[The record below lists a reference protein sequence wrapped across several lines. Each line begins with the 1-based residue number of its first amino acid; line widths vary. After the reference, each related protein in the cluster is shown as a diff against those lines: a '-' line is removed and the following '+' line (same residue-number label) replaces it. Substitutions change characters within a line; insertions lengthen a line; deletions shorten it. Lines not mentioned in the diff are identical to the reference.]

1 MQRREVL
8 IASLALALSLCGAS
22 EGVEMSINATTTY
35 HSIPIEG
42 VQIFYREA
50 GPASGPTILLLHG
63 FPTSSRMFATLMPL
77 LADRYHLVAPDY
89 PGFGHTDAPDP
100 QHFAYT
106 FDHLADVIDRFSQAL
121 QLQRYALFLQDYGG
135 PVGFRLALAHP
146 ERVVALI
153 IQNAVAHEEGLGPLW
168 ETRRAYWRDRGANEE
183 KVRANF
189 MSLEATRLRHI
200 GSSPHPERYDPDTW
214 TDEFAFLSRPGQA
227 RIQSDL
233 FFDYRTNLASY
244 PRWQAYLREHLPPTL
259 VLWGQYDPSF
269 TIAGAGAYRRDL
281 PEAEIH
287 LLEAG
292 HFAMDEAVDEIAIL
306 TRQFLE
312 RQLATEATPSSP
324 K

>member
-1 MQRREVL
+1 
-8 IASLALALSLCGAS
+8 
-22 EGVEMSINATTTY
+22 
-35 HSIPIEG
+35 
-42 VQIFYREA
+42 
-50 GPASGPTILLLHG
+50 
-63 FPTSSRMFATLMPL
+63 MFATLMPL